1 MRLSYLKAL
10 VAGAVAG
17 LTAIGTGLT
26 DNVLTPAEW
35 VAAAVAALGALGVV
49 WAVPNKQKLEG

>member
-1 MRLSYLKAL
+1 MTIAKA
-10 VAGAVAG
+10 VVGALVAG

-35 VAAAVAALGALGVV
+35 VAAAVAALAALGIVY
-49 WAVPNKQKLEG
+49 AVPNKPQV